1 MANHIIDPEFFYDVI
16 DEFEFGY
23 KCYIL
28 SGKKID
34 DYGRT
39 KSSYETKTIYGSLQT
54 QGTTLEQKTTGNI
67 QVVRYNFYCK
77 SVYRI
82 NIGDIIFYNNNYLR
96 CTSVHDYDEYG
107 VREASLE
114 MIQLSTY
121 RDLEEYI
128 KYEEGDELI

>member
-1 MANHIIDPEFFYDVI
+1 MTNHVIDPTYFYDAI

-28 SGKKID
+28 SGKKINE
-34 DYGRT
+34 YGRT
-39 KSSYETKTIYGSLQT
+39 TSAYEATTIYGSLQT

-67 QVVRYNFYCK
+67 QTTRYNFYCK

-82 NIGDIIFYNNNYLR
+82 NIGDIIYYNNNYLR
-96 CTSVHDYDEYG
+96 CISVHDYDEYG

-114 MIQLSTY
+114 MIQLNSY
-121 RDLEEYI
+121 RDLKEYI
-128 KYEEGDELI
+128 KYEEGDELV